1 MSLKELLGNL
11 EETVEIKG
19 VKIKIKPLSLSNI
32 GELLETN
39 KADLGR
45 LFNGAVGFKEILAEM
60 PSLAYK
66 VIAMATGED
75 IQEIA
80 LLPIG
85 IQLLLLEKIVDASQ
99 ISSDAM
105 GKLVNRLVRGVQ
117 TILPQDSTLTSGK
130 TVSQEH
136 LDESLKKATA
146 SEK

>member
-19 VKIKIKPLSLSNI
+19 VTIKVKPLSLSNI

-39 KADLGR
+39 KEDLGR
-45 LFNGAVGFKEILAEM
+45 LFNGAIGFQEILAEM
-60 PSLAYK
+60 PDLTYK
-66 VIAMATGED
+66 VIAFSTGED
-75 IQEIA
+75 YKEIA

-117 TILPQDSTLTSGK
+117 TILPEDSTLTSGK
-130 TVSQEH
+130 TVSKEH
-136 LDESLKKATA
+136 LDKSLEKAIA

>member
-19 VKIKIKPLSLSNI
+19 VTIKIKPLSLSNI

-39 KADLGR
+39 KEDLGR
-45 LFNGAVGFKEILAEM
+45 LFNGAVGFQEILAEM
-60 PSLAYK
+60 PDLTYK
-66 VIAMATGED
+66 VIAFSTGED
-75 IQEIA
+75 YQEIA

-117 TILPQDSTLTSGK
+117 TILPESSTLTSGK
-130 TVSQEH
+130 TVSKEH
-136 LDESLKKATA
+136 LDNSLEKAIA